1 MNDKKPLDRELK
13 REIAG
18 IVIIAL
24 AVLSLISI
32 LTYSPN
38 DPPNSGGDIS
48 NFIGFFGAYSSY
60 ALLWVL
66 GNLAYLV
73 PFVLFYWGVLLLFNN
88 VKFHSVKISAVIMFV
103 FFLGILLEFHA
114 VRICPY
120 PIWDDGSG
128 ALPVLF
134 RDMFKKLFGII
145 GAHWVLSIGMLIA
158 AIMFFRF
165 QMKKVLPVIGN
176 TIVHVLKRAR
186 VLLCAF
192 FVSHTKPDS
201 KKDESLSDDDVKT
214 KPQDIVSNKP
224 VKEVEYFYVSPAKN
238 TMPAVIHREKSVK
251 EQELPFGNGDTQVPV
266 VLTTSNVHGKPDSL
280 LPPVELLN
288 YIEKKSEKED
298 TDTIARLLEESLA
311 HFDIKASTIGVNCG
325 PMASL
330 YEMSV
335 ERGTKINKLESLDRE
350 LALMLSK
357 DTVRIIAPLPG
368 RGTIGIEVPNAR
380 REFVSLRELVESKQF
395 TGSSS
400 PLAIGF
406 GLGMDGKPI
415 IVHLEELPHL
425 LIAGATMSGK
435 SIGIHTIIMSLLFKT
450 PCTELR
456 LILIDPK
463 RLEFPYY
470 NGIPHLLTNV
480 IVEPAEA
487 VNTLKWAL
495 FEMDRRYKLL
505 AHEGARD
512 IQSYNTKYP
521 EQKLPYLVIVIDE
534 LADLM
539 MTTGPDTEN
548 AIIRLAQMARAVGIH
563 LVLATQR
570 PSADVI
576 TGTIK
581 ANFPSR
587 IAYKTASKSNSRI
600 ILDENGAES
609 LLGKGDFLYLKITGE
624 LLRGQGALVTVPE
637 IIKTVQYLKQIPAP
651 NDSFS
656 RVFSEQREVKLGDV
670 TSKDELYTE
679 ALRIVYNNLSSG
691 NDTVSISLIQRKL
704 SIGYNRAARIIED
717 LEADNIIDMADG
729 AKPRTI
735 IADIDSLDE
744 LLHGSRE

>member
-1 MNDKKPLDRELK
+1 MTEKKPLEKELK
-13 REIAG
+13 HEVAG
-18 IVIIAL
+18 IALIAF
-24 AVLSLISI
+24 AVLCFLSI
-32 LTYSPN
+32 ITFFPT
-38 DPPNSGGDIS
+38 DPPNSGQSVVNMIGVLGAWIS
-48 NFIGFFGAYSSY
+48 YITLTIF
-60 ALLWVL
+60 
-66 GNLAYLV
+66 GNLAYVL
-73 PFVLFYWGVLLLFNN
+73 PIGLFYWGAVLLFN
-88 VKFHSVKISAVIMFV
+88 KLRYDTLKIISATFFFIFLSVI
-103 FFLGILLEFHA
+103 LEFHA
-114 VRICPY
+114 VSVCKY
-120 PIWDDGSG
+120 QVWDKGSG
-128 ALPVLF
+128 ALPAMLHGF
-134 RDMFKKLFGII
+134 FARYFGVI
-145 GAHWVLSIGMLIA
+145 GAHWVLLVGMLITS
-158 AIMFFRF
+158 ILFFKF
-165 QMKKVLPVIGN
+165 LFKKVLIALGIWLSALWITVKA
-176 TIVHVLKRAR
+176 HLKRD
-186 VLLCAF
+186 
-192 FVSHTKPDS
+192 TGIGDKGNEKNDG
-201 KKDESLSDDDVKT
+201 KKDDGKLSGKNDKKT
-214 KPQDIVSNKP
+214 ID
-224 VKEVEYFYVSPAKN
+224 KEREYFYVPQKRSD
-238 TMPAVIHREKSVK
+238 TLPAVREQRLPLTKDP
-251 EQELPFGNGDTQVPV
+251 ELPFEDHSRERQPVALLTNGEVPE
-266 VLTTSNVHGKPDSL
+266 SL
-280 LPPVELLN
+280 LPPADLLN
-288 YIEKKSEKED
+288 TLPKRTDKEN
-298 TDTIARLLEESLA
+298 TDETARLLEESLA
-311 HFDIKASTIGVNCG
+311 HFDISATVIGVSCG
-325 PMASL
+325 PMASM

-368 RGTIGIEVPNAR
+368 RGTIGIEVPNTK
-380 REFVSLRELVESKQF
+380 REFVSLRELIETKQF
-395 TGSSS
+395 AASTS

-406 GLGMDGKPI
+406 GRGMDGEPI

-435 SIGIHTIIMSLLFKT
+435 SIGIHTIIMSLLYKT
-450 PCTELR
+450 PYTDLR

-505 AHEGARD
+505 AHNGARD
-512 IQSYNTKYP
+512 IQSYN
-521 EQKLPYLVIVIDE
+521 QKFPDQKIPYLVIMIDE

-563 LVLATQR
+563 LILATQR

-624 LLRGQGALVTVPE
+624 LIRGQGALVTVPE
-637 IIKTVQYLKQIPAP
+637 ITKTVQYLKQLPPP
-651 NDSFS
+651 NDEFT
-656 RVFSEQREVKLGDV
+656 RQFNDQREVKIGDA
-670 TSKDELYTE
+670 SNRDDLYQE
-679 ALRIVYNNLSSG
+679 ALRIVYNNLSAG
-691 NDTVSISLIQRKL
+691 NDSISTSFLQRKL

-717 LEADNIIDMADG
+717 LEADGIVDVADG

-735 IADIDSLDE
+735 IAELETLDTIVN
-744 LLHGSRE
+744 GSNE

>member
-1 MNDKKPLDRELK
+1 MNAKKPLDRELK
-13 REIAG
+13 REISG
-18 IVIIAL
+18 IAVIAL
-24 AVLSLISI
+24 AVLCLVSI
-32 LTYSPN
+32 LTYSPT
-38 DPPNSGGDIS
+38 DPPNSGADIS
-48 NFIGFFGAYSSY
+48 NFVGIFGAYSSY
-60 ALLWVL
+60 ALLWSL

-73 PFVLFYWGVLLLFNN
+73 PFVLFYWGVLLLFNTLRFN
-88 VKFHSVKISAVIMFV
+88 SMKVVAVIMAV
-103 FFLGILLEFHA
+103 FFLAIIFEFHTI
-114 VRICPY
+114 RICPH

-128 ALPVLF
+128 ALPVVF
-134 RDMFKKLFGII
+134 RDVFKKLFGNL
-145 GAHWVLSIGMLIA
+145 GAHWILSIGILIA
-158 AIMFFRF
+158 AIMFFQF
-165 QMKKVLPVIGN
+165 QFKKVLFFIGGILKKVIIGFRT
-176 TIVHVLKRAR
+176 TIRNLFIQPK
-186 VLLCAF
+186 
-192 FVSHTKPDS
+192 KNDS
-201 KKDESLSDDDVKT
+201 DTIKDTDAIKKEKKDSEKT
-214 KPQDIVSNKP
+214 
-224 VKEVEYFYVSPAKN
+224 VKEVEYFYVQPTKN
-238 TMPAVIHREKSVK
+238 TLPAIVTHEKNVK
-251 EQELPFGNGDTQVPV
+251 EQELPFERAEGQVPV
-266 VLTTSNVHGKPDSL
+266 VVTSTSQVAMPASL

-288 YIEKKSEKED
+288 YIEKKAEKED

-311 HFDIKASTIGVNCG
+311 HFDIRVTTIGVNCG

-335 ERGTKINKLESLDRE
+335 ERGTKITKLESLDRE

-395 TGSSS
+395 SASAS

-450 PCTELR
+450 PCNELR

-495 FEMDRRYKLL
+495 FEMDRRYKML

-512 IQSYNTKYP
+512 IQSYNVKFP
-521 EQKLPYLVIVIDE
+521 DQKLPYLVIVIDE

-651 NDSFS
+651 NDAFS
-656 RVFSEQREVKLGDV
+656 RMFSEQKEVKIGDV
-670 TSKDELYTE
+670 SAKDELYTE
-679 ALRIVYNNLSSG
+679 ALRIVYNNLVSG
-691 NDTVSISLIQRKL
+691 NETVSISLIQRKL
-704 SIGYNRAARIIED
+704 SIGYNRAARLIED
-717 LEADNIIDMADG
+717 LEADNILDAADG

-735 IADIDSLDE
+735 LVDIDTLDE
-744 LLHGSRE
+744 LVNGSN